1 MTFALIAVLFEVN
14 RSAVFAQEMEH
25 RTQLLQR
32 AFAEL
37 HRERYDSAFAICE
50 ELRVVLPNDPAG
62 DIMAASVYQA
72 MMRVYRVRVFEAQM
86 DSLCRRGEQLAQ
98 KHARKENTAEAWFSL
113 GSAKGN
119 LALHRFNRGE
129 WAGGLQDAIQAL
141 NAMKQARQRDRE
153 FYDPD
158 LALGLYEYW
167 KSKKLGMG
175 MGLFAGSRK
184 EALRTIEV
192 VQAKARYVNRDAE
205 LTLQDLYMHEGDFAR
220 ALLINEKLLPE
231 LPLNASVLYH
241 RAILLEKV
249 GRSAEAL
256 PVWEKLYERIQA
268 FPRPSH
274 SFLAE
279 CQLHRARILAERNVE
294 ATQIIAA
301 LDLAATHMQRCD
313 RKIEMSG
320 PFEDFDALNKSIR
333 TLAAQHGQTRSAVNA
348 PTGKP

>member
-1 MTFALIAVLFEVN
+1 MVLTLGV
-14 RSAVFAQEMEH
+14 SARDVCAQHAEQ
-25 RTQLLQR
+25 RQQLLQR
-32 AFAEL
+32 TFDEL
-37 HRERYDSAFAICE
+37 HHERYDSAFALCA
-50 ELRVVLPNDPAG
+50 ELRALSPEDPSG

-72 MMRVYRVRVFEAQM
+72 MMRVYRVRAFEAQF
-86 DSLCRRGEQLAQ
+86 DSLCRRGEQFAQ
-98 KHARKENTAEAWFSL
+98 KYARKENTADAWFML

-175 MGLFAGSRK
+175 VGLFSGSRK
-184 EALRTIEV
+184 EALRMLEA
-192 VQAKARYVNRDAE
+192 VQAKARYVARDAE

-220 ALLINEKLLPE
+220 ALAINESLLPQ

-249 GRSAEAL
+249 GREPEAL
-256 PVWEKLYERIQA
+256 SVWEKLYERIQK
-268 FPRPSH
+268 FPRPSQ

-279 CQLHRARILAERNVE
+279 CQLHRARIFQKTNAASTAIRG
-294 ATQIIAA
+294 A
-301 LDLAATHMQRCD
+301 LDAAATHMQHVD
-313 RKIEMSG
+313 RKIEMTG
-320 PFEDFDALNKSIR
+320 PFENFDEMNNSIR
-333 TLAAQHGQTRSAVNA
+333 TLTAQLGNSA
-348 PTGKP
+348 TGSK